1 MQRDN
6 FNHLSVT
13 METTKEMFRFYVYT
27 EKQRGCTPKAIY
39 KNLSTFEEMFYCA
52 VDVAEAALQCLKDI
66 PENEYHEQL
75 NKLQRHCQREG
86 GNYVTD

>member
-1 MQRDN
+1 MDFFQNRNITLVKQAPYSLDLNLLDRWINSKIKDYVRGNVYDN
-6 FNHLSVT
+6 
-13 METTKEMFRFYVYT
+13 
-27 EKQRGCTPKAIY
+27 
-39 KNLSTFEEMFYCA
+39 A

-75 NKLQRHCQREG
+75 NKLQRYCQRVVREG